1 MVLRE
6 KRIRIVSVSY
16 LFIDTCA
23 GAGVALVNPE
33 DPSETLVKVNPDGK
47 AQVEALSSLVA
58 DIVQEGGRPEK
69 IVVSRGPAPFTG
81 LRVGLVTA
89 RTLGFA
95 WDIPVLGVDEL
106 LLQAQAAAGVLSGA
120 DCHSRARGETPSW
133 IVSLMDARRHEV
145 YAGLFRPNPAGGPVL
160 QCGTDWVGSAGLLED
175 IAQGWDR
182 DFTGFADGGVF
193 LVGNAATQITGQ
205 TVDVRFADLARAAT
219 SLVNG
224 AEGDTEATQKLALQS
239 TEPQYL
245 RRPDIQQ
252 KS

>member
-1 MVLRE
+1 M
-6 KRIRIVSVSY
+6 SY

-23 GAGVALVNPE
+23 GAGVALVNSE
-33 DPSETLVKVNPDGK
+33 KPSDVLVKVNPDGK
-47 AQVEALSSLVA
+47 AQVEALSSLVDA
-58 DIVQEGGRPEK
+58 VVQEGGRPQK

-95 WDIPVLGVDEL
+95 WDIPVVGVDEL
-106 LLQAQAAAGVLSGA
+106 LLQAQAAAGILSGA
-120 DCHSRARGETPSW
+120 DCSAQAGGRAPRW

-145 YAGLFRPNPAGGPVL
+145 YAGLFKPDPTGGRL
-160 QCGTDWVGSAGLLED
+160 TQIGTDWVGPASHLED
-175 IAQGWDR
+175 VAQGWDR
-182 DFTGFADGGVF
+182 DFAGFADARVF
-193 LVGNAATQITGQ
+193 LVGNAVTQVSGQ

-219 SLVNG
+219 SLVNS
-224 AEGDTEATQKLALQS
+224 AEGDPEVQRELALLS

-252 KS
+252 KP

>member
-1 MVLRE
+1 M
-6 KRIRIVSVSY
+6 SY

-23 GAGVALVNPE
+23 GAGVALVNPQN
-33 DPSETLVKVNPDGK
+33 PSDVLVKVNPDGK
-47 AQVEALSSLVA
+47 AQVEALSSLVDA
-58 DIVQEGGRPEK
+58 VVQEGGRPQK

-95 WDIPVLGVDEL
+95 WDIPVVGVDEL
-106 LLQAQAAAGVLSGA
+106 LLQAQAAAQVLSGA
-120 DCHSRARGETPSW
+120 DCSAQAGGRAPRW

-145 YAGLFRPNPAGGPVL
+145 YAGLFKPDPTGGRL
-160 QCGTDWVGSAGLLED
+160 TQIGTDWVGPASLLESV
-175 IAQGWDR
+175 AQGWDR
-182 DFTGFADGGVF
+182 DFAGFADAGVF
-193 LVGNAATQITGQ
+193 LVGNAVTQVSGQ

-219 SLVNG
+219 SLVNS
-224 AEGDTEATQKLALQS
+224 AEGDPEAQRELALLS

-252 KS
+252 KP

>member
-1 MVLRE
+1 M
-6 KRIRIVSVSY
+6 SY

-23 GAGVALVNPE
+23 GAGVALVNSE
-33 DPSETLVKVNPDGK
+33 KPSDVLVKVNPDGK
-47 AQVEALSSLVA
+47 AQVEALSSLVT
-58 DIVQEGGRPEK
+58 DVVQEGGRPQK

-95 WDIPVLGVDEL
+95 WDIPVVGVDEL
-106 LLQAQAAAGVLSGA
+106 LLQAQAAAQVLSGA
-120 DCHSRARGETPSW
+120 DCPAQAQSQTPRW

-145 YAGLFRPNPAGGPVL
+145 YAGLFKPGLTDGRL
-160 QCGTDWVGSAGLLED
+160 TQCGTDWVGPASLLEGV
-175 IAQGWDR
+175 AQGWDR
-182 DFTGFADGGVF
+182 DFAGFANEGVF
-193 LVGNAATQITGQ
+193 LVGNAATQVTGQ
-205 TVDVRFADLARAAT
+205 TVEVRFADLARAAN

-224 AEGDTEATQKLALQS
+224 ADGGSEGQRDLASLS

-252 KS
+252 KP

>member
-1 MVLRE
+1 M
-6 KRIRIVSVSY
+6 SY

-23 GAGVALVNPE
+23 GAGVALVNPQNLS
-33 DPSETLVKVNPDGK
+33 DVLVKVNPDGK
-47 AQVEALSSLVA
+47 AQVEALSSLVDA
-58 DIVQEGGRPEK
+58 VVQEGGRPQK

-95 WDIPVLGVDEL
+95 WDIPVVGVDEL
-106 LLQAQAAAGVLSGA
+106 LLQAQAAAQVLSGA
-120 DCHSRARGETPSW
+120 DCSAQAGGRAPRW

-145 YAGLFRPNPAGGPVL
+145 YAGLFKPDPTGGRL
-160 QCGTDWVGSAGLLED
+160 TQIGTDWVGPASHLED
-175 IAQGWDR
+175 VAQGWDR
-182 DFTGFADGGVF
+182 DFAGFADEGVF
-193 LVGNAATQITGQ
+193 LVGNAATQVTGQ
-205 TVDVRFADLARAAT
+205 TVEVRFADLARAAN

-224 AEGDTEATQKLALQS
+224 ADGDLEGQRELASLS

-252 KS
+252 KP

>member
-1 MVLRE
+1 M
-6 KRIRIVSVSY
+6 SY

-23 GAGVALVNPE
+23 GAGVALVNPQN
-33 DPSETLVKVNPDGK
+33 PSDVLVKVNPDGK
-47 AQVEALSSLVA
+47 AQVEALSSLVDA
-58 DIVQEGGRPEK
+58 VVQEGGRPQK

-95 WDIPVLGVDEL
+95 WDIPVVGVDEL

-120 DCHSRARGETPSW
+120 DCSAQAGGRAPRW

-145 YAGLFRPNPAGGPVL
+145 YAGLFKPDPTGGRL
-160 QCGTDWVGSAGLLED
+160 TQIGTDWVGPASHLED
-175 IAQGWDR
+175 VTQGWDR
-182 DFTGFADGGVF
+182 DFAGFADAGVF
-193 LVGNAATQITGQ
+193 LVGNAVTQVSGQ

-219 SLVNG
+219 SLVNST
-224 AEGDTEATQKLALQS
+224 EGDPEAQRELALLS

-252 KS
+252 KP

>member
-1 MVLRE
+1 M
-6 KRIRIVSVSY
+6 SY

-23 GAGVALVNPE
+23 GAGVALVNPQK
-33 DPSETLVKVNPDGK
+33 PSDVLVKLNPDGK

-58 DIVQEGGRPEK
+58 EVVQQGGRPQK

-95 WDIPVLGVDEL
+95 WDIPVVGVDEL
-106 LLQAQAAAGVLSGA
+106 LLQAQAGAALLSGLGSPA
-120 DCHSRARGETPSW
+120 QAGGEAPRW

-145 YAGLFRPNPAGGPVL
+145 YAGLFKLDSTGGHL
-160 QCGTDWVGSAGLLED
+160 TQSGTDWVGSASLVEEV
-175 IAQGWDR
+175 AQGWDR
-182 DFTGFADGGVF
+182 DFAGFADAGVF
-193 LVGNAATQITGQ
+193 LVGNAVTQVTGQ
-205 TVDVRFADLARAAT
+205 TLDVKFADLAKAAT
-219 SLVNG
+219 SLVNDTD
-224 AEGDTEATQKLALQS
+224 GDPEAQRELALLS

-252 KS
+252 KP

>member
-1 MVLRE
+1 M
-6 KRIRIVSVSY
+6 SY

-23 GAGVALVNPE
+23 GAGVALVNSE
-33 DPSETLVKVNPDGK
+33 KPSDVLVKVNPDGK
-47 AQVEALSSLVA
+47 AQVEALSSLVT
-58 DIVQEGGRPEK
+58 DVVQEGGRPQK

-95 WDIPVLGVDEL
+95 WDIPVVGVNEL
-106 LLQAQAAAGVLSGA
+106 LLQAQAGAAVLSDPDSVTQTEEQA
-120 DCHSRARGETPSW
+120 PRW

-145 YAGLFRPNPAGGPVL
+145 YAGLFKLDSTGGRL
-160 QCGTDWVGSAGLLED
+160 TQSGTDWVGSASLLEEV
-175 IAQGWDR
+175 AQGWDR
-182 DFTGFADGGVF
+182 DFAGFANAGVF
-193 LVGNAATQITGQ
+193 LVGNAATQVTGQ
-205 TVDVRFADLARAAT
+205 TLDVKFADLARAAT

-224 AEGDTEATQKLALQS
+224 ADGDPEAQRELALLS

-252 KS
+252 KP

>member
-1 MVLRE
+1 M
-6 KRIRIVSVSY
+6 SY

-33 DPSETLVKVNPDGK
+33 NPSDVLVKVNPDGK
-47 AQVEALSSLVA
+47 AQVEALSSLVDA
-58 DIVQEGGRPEK
+58 VVQEGGRPQK

-95 WDIPVLGVDEL
+95 WDIPVVGVDEL
-106 LLQAQAAAGVLSGA
+106 LLQAQAAAQVLSGA
-120 DCHSRARGETPSW
+120 DCSAQAGGQAPRW

-145 YAGLFRPNPAGGPVL
+145 YAGLFKPDPTGGSL
-160 QCGTDWVGSAGLLED
+160 TQCGTDWVGPASHLED
-175 IAQGWDR
+175 VAQGWDR
-182 DFTGFADGGVF
+182 DFAGFADAGVF
-193 LVGNAATQITGQ
+193 LVGNATTQVSGQ
-205 TVDVRFADLARAAT
+205 AVDVRFADLARAAT
-219 SLVNG
+219 SLVNS
-224 AEGDTEATQKLALQS
+224 AEGHPEAQRELALLS

-252 KS
+252 KP

>member
-1 MVLRE
+1 M
-6 KRIRIVSVSY
+6 SY

-23 GAGVALVNPE
+23 GAGVALVNPQNLS
-33 DPSETLVKVNPDGK
+33 DVLVKLNSDGK
-47 AQVEALSSLVA
+47 AQVEALSSLVDA
-58 DIVQEGGRPEK
+58 VIQEGGKPQK

-95 WDIPVLGVDEL
+95 WDIPVVGVDEL
-106 LLQAQAAAGVLSGA
+106 LLQAQAAAQVLSGA
-120 DCHSRARGETPSW
+120 DCPAQTQGQTPRR

-145 YAGLFRPNPAGGPVL
+145 YAGLFKPDPTGGRL
-160 QCGTDWVGSAGLLED
+160 TQIGTDWVGPASLLESV
-175 IAQGWDR
+175 AQGWDR
-182 DFTGFADGGVF
+182 DFAGFADAGVF
-193 LVGNAATQITGQ
+193 LVGNAVTQVSGQ

-219 SLVNG
+219 SLVNS
-224 AEGDTEATQKLALQS
+224 AEGDPEVQRELALLS

-252 KS
+252 KP